1 MLRKPLPAASV
12 RRLGLTLL
20 ISLGLGTLFLTV
32 AVRVVHSLDYVN
44 SDFFTF
50 WLGARMAWTE
60 EDPYS
65 SEDWLSAHDKY
76 GVEWIPNPT
85 FPYPLPLATL
95 LAPLGLLPFELAYVA
110 WVVLSQ
116 MMTMLSLGLLLLLW
130 DSTLAKRY
138 AMPLIAGLIVF
149 RPFLV
154 TLRNG
159 QLGAFLLLVL
169 TITVVLW
176 ARAHWL
182 VGGAAAALL
191 ALKPSLGMPLIV
203 LLALWCLL
211 RAKPRALLGLLLGG
225 ASLLVIGWIEEPLWV
240 SQFVTIGE
248 TKLVL
253 NFGFSPT
260 VWGLAHSVCSG
271 ASKCALPLGGVAALA
286 ALAMVGAVFWRG
298 RRRLGPA
305 FAASVAIPV
314 VLLITPYLWA
324 YDQILLI
331 LPLAVVVMGMAESG
345 IGYLRAALI
354 PLGISVLA
362 LGLLFLAGSFGSD
375 VWSAVVPLAILA
387 LVVWRIRVQRSEEAV
402 LR

>member
-253 NFGFSPT
+253 NFGFSAT

-286 ALAMVGAVFWRG
+286 ALAMVGAVFLRG